1 LADWHSPSDH
11 SAAGAVLALTVAT
24 KPLNA
29 NRDRFAKALGEAVL
43 ERWAQLP
50 QDIQHTIF
58 EQAVVCGHHDERD
71 ESLREQ
77 LAEYLHDHHPRTE
90 K

>member
-1 LADWHSPSDH
+1 
-11 SAAGAVLALTVAT
+11 
-24 KPLNA
+24 
-29 NRDRFAKALGEAVL
+29 LGEAVL